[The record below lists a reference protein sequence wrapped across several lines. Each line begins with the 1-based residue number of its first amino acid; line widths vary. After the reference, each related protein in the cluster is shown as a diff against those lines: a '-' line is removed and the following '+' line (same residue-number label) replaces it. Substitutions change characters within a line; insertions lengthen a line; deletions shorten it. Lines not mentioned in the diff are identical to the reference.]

1 MTCRPRRASAS
12 WGPRAHVLA
21 FARRPQHGSPEAGMV
36 RVKSPRDAKHAEE
49 RQTTRMRMNAPQVYA
64 LRLCKP
70 AEHCSL
76 LAFFGVFAVRPGS
89 TFSSNSSTR
98 ANWAPPIVTKSPFF
112 AGDLTKNRRKLLGP
126 DNQGQPL

>member
-64 LRLCKP
+64 LRLCEP
-70 AEHCSL
+70 AEHCSVSL
-76 LAFFGVFAVRPGS
+76 GVLRRLGGS
-89 TFSSNSSTR
+89 TRFDLLVEQFDTR
-98 ANWAPPIVTKSPFF
+98 IGLP
-112 AGDLTKNRRKLLGP
+112 
-126 DNQGQPL
+126 

>member
-1 MTCRPRRASAS
+1 MRTGPKAIRDPARTTRGLSLMVAGAAHQLQGALASAGRQARNPDRS
-12 WGPRAHVLA
+12 ILA
-21 FARRPQHGSPEAGMV
+21 VARRPQHGSPQAGIV

-76 LAFFGVFAVRPGS
+76 SLGV
-89 TFSSNSSTR
+89 
-98 ANWAPPIVTKSPFF
+98 
-112 AGDLTKNRRKLLGP
+112 LRRL
-126 DNQGQPL
+126 